1 MKAFVNEGLSRAS
14 MLPGVGSEIKAFM
27 DAEKALREQ
36 HGDTMSPYHK
46 ALWLPGHKRLAPVN
60 FPNLCKVENTRKRRI
75 DRTFHDYKST
85 KESLLSL
92 TDREAE
98 DAVAQPPMKKK
109 MVSSADADRLKS
121 VFRATDQEINKATN
135 SVQGNVPV
143 SLEAALLTLTEALR
157 RN

>member
-14 MLPGVGSEIKAFM
+14 MLPGVGSEIQAFM
-27 DAEKALREQ
+27 DAEKALQEQ
-36 HGDTMSPYHK
+36 HGDTMFPYHK

-60 FPNLCKVENTRKRRI
+60 FPNLCKVENTRKRI

-98 DAVAQPPMKKK
+98 DAVAQPPMTK
-109 MVSSADADRLKS
+109 MINSADADGLKS
-121 VFRATDQEINKATN
+121 VFRATDQEINEATN